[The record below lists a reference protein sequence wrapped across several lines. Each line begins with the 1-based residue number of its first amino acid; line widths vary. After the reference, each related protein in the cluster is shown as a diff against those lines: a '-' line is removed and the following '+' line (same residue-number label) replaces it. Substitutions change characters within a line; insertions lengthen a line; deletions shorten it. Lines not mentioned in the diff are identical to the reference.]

1 MFTPLRSVG
10 VLAVF
15 HSFFKIPYS
24 EICLG
29 SHQTSSND
37 SFSNSSQMSRNLTNF
52 PQVITQLVSFFF
64 LASETKK
71 LCFCILPPFWC
82 LPAPLQASSSSGE
95 VDLQLCGARPTEVNV
110 PTWRFTS
117 TAPRQGDGEMERRVA
132 ADVFFFVFFYHRW
145 WAWQLGVERLA
156 RRGKTTLKKKSLCLF
171 DPEHQTHA
179 TQPELVSYRGRRGNR
194 QLRWKFTQVK
204 DLWVKQVPTNTSE
217 WWRDRSSD
225 SEVNASLQMFGGKK
239 KQKQNKITHGF
250 VYGQGPSRWQR
261 NRNGRHPLPKMIP
274 NRREIIVYS
283 LRS

>member
-1 MFTPLRSVG
+1 
-10 VLAVF
+10 
-15 HSFFKIPYS
+15 
-24 EICLG
+24 
-29 SHQTSSND
+29 
-37 SFSNSSQMSRNLTNF
+37 MSRNLTNF

-64 LASETKK
+64 LLASETEKVS
-71 LCFCILPPFWC
+71 FCILPPFWC
-82 LPAPLQASSSSGE
+82 WPAPLQASSSSGE

-117 TAPRQGDGEMERRVA
+117 AAPRQGDGEMERRVA
-132 ADVFFFVFFYHRW
+132 ADLFFFFFTTDDGLGSWVLRGW
-145 WAWQLGVERLA
+145 LGGGKQLQ
-156 RRGKTTLKKKSLCLF
+156 KKKSLCLF
-171 DPEHQTHA
+171 DPELHTH
-179 TQPELVSYRGRRGNR
+179 TRDNPSWLSYRGRRGNR

-239 KQKQNKITHGF
+239 KTKTKQNHTWF
-250 VYGQGPSRWQR
+250 CLWTRAFALTA